1 MSMPLRRCGDVTI
14 GQHPKK
20 PPFSLSC
27 YPSRDRH
34 RRPIEEQGLGTY
46 IILGLQ
52 VPSLLAQEAKDIGE
66 VLVTDL
72 TEHLER
78 TRQEPFTM

>member
-20 PPFSLSC
+20 PPFSL
-27 YPSRDRH
+27 RH
-34 RRPIEEQGLGTY
+34 RRPTEDQGLGPY

-52 VPSLLAQEAKDIGE
+52 VPGLLAQEAKDIGE

-72 TEHLER
+72 IEHL
-78 TRQEPFTM
+78 